1 MVLLASN
8 YDQSRFLKAAD
19 LAGEKKF
26 RIKEVTEEEVGQ
38 DRDRTKKLVVW
49 FTNDERGLVL
59 NKTNNRT
66 IRGAFGDAVDGWVG
80 KVIIIFPTT
89 VDMRGKLTPAL
100 RVRIPPPKQTG
111 ATAAISPFKPV
122 QSGNGAGT
130 AAPPP
135 KPTTAAPID
144 DPELA
149 DEPRKSLGDELDDEI
164 QF

>member
-49 FTNDERGLVL
+49 FTNDKRGLVL
-59 NKTNNRT
+59 NVTNNRT
-66 IRGAFGDAVDGWVG
+66 IRGAFGDVCEEWSG
-80 KVIIIFPTT
+80 KVIVVFPTQ
-89 VDMRGKLTPAL
+89 VDMRGRMTPAL
-100 RVRIPPPKQTG
+100 RVRIPPPRDT
-111 ATAAISPFKPV
+111 
-122 QSGNGAGT
+122 GNGQVA

-135 KPTTAAPID
+135 KPTPSPKPVEA
-144 DPELA
+144 DPEL
-149 DEPRKSLGDELDDEI
+149 DEFGQSVSASSESKLDDEI
-164 QF
+164 AF